1 MRLSLVSALQQ
12 PVRLHGLHTKE
23 PYEKSAKDCALRTIA
38 PSDSQI
44 SLLVFLSLP
53 FYKKFLAF
61 FPCDIVMVR
70 SLALPA
76 TLLSLY
82 FVTPSTSL
90 LSTPFLSEAPPMNV
104 LEPRQAP
111 AVIATSEFLRRDYQA
126 CEC

>member
-12 PVRLHGLHTKE
+12 PVRLHDLHTKE
-23 PYEKSAKDCALRTIA
+23 TYEKSAKDRALRTIA

-44 SLLVFLSLP
+44 SLP

-61 FPCDIVMVR
+61 FPSDIVMVR
-70 SLALPA
+70 FLALPA
-76 TLLSLY
+76 MLLSLY
-82 FVTPSTSL
+82 FVTAFTSY

-111 AVIATSEFLRRDYQA
+111 AVIATSEFLRRGYQA